1 MNMMRYDIQELEI
14 NAKLIDSSKVIDGYI
29 YLSEELVEEKQQ
41 ERREKR
47 TTFLF
52 FLLLLSVALYGWDRQ
67 WFMKTTPIVESYH
80 SPAVTLSNVLSD
92 TAVEHLP
99 TNTAVG
105 IAAEEAEI
113 ALSIPDDIIKFIDSD
128 IAIEDK
134 GVSETKVVL
143 EEVKAAPDNTLN
155 IDKILA
161 SGDRLFKRD
170 RLMSPPVH
178 NAFARYEKVLSISPE
193 HPEALKGIENIV
205 NRYVSLAEMVITK
218 NEHYK
223 VPELI
228 KKAYQAG
235 EKYMDVSLLISR
247 FSDYLSND
255 SVLFDTAF
263 AGNQAADNAGKSAG
277 VTDSKAAKNNNE
289 DGTTDGNHVDSIF
302 LADREISATAFK
314 LYSAGDVRSAQKVLE
329 NFTKLSGFWGES
341 NDLLL
346 RMYLSQKKIAQAE
359 NLIYENKA
367 LDAYQFAEKAA
378 RIMMARGDSQGAL
391 NMLSAYRPEFLEN
404 KSYYTLL
411 ASLHHK
417 TGDFQR
423 AIYWYRQLLSV
434 DHEDARLWLGLAV
447 SLDALNNVD
456 DALQA
461 FDYARS
467 YAQNASVV
475 HEYINERTLALAPA
489 PATENQSL

>member
-14 NAKLIDSSKVIDGYI
+14 DAKLIDSSKVIEGYI
-29 YLSEELVEEKQQ
+29 YISEELVEEKQQ
-41 ERREKR
+41 ERQQQR
-47 TTFLF
+47 TTVLF
-52 FLLLLSVALYGWDRQ
+52 IILLMSVALYAWDKQ
-67 WFMKTTPIVESYH
+67 WFAVSQPTVESYH
-80 SPAVTLSNVLSD
+80 SPGLTLSHVLSD
-92 TAVEHLP
+92 TLVEHLP
-99 TNTAVG
+99 MNTATGVPK
-105 IAAEEAEI
+105 IAPEI
-113 ALSIPDDIIKFIDSD
+113 NSVIPDDIIKFIDAD
-128 IAIEDK
+128 IAAEYTAQK
-134 GVSETKVVL
+134 AAKVVL
-143 EEVKAAPDNTLN
+143 EEVQAPPENKLD
-155 IDKILA
+155 IDKILS

-178 NAFARYEKVLSISPE
+178 NAFARYEKVLSISPD

-205 NRYVSLAEMVITK
+205 NRYVSLAEMVIAK

-228 KKAYQAG
+228 KKAYQSG
-235 EKYMDVSLLISR
+235 EKYMDVSILITQ

-255 SVLFDTAF
+255 SIFIDATLVDHHSEGQPAEGAVENGENHTDT
-263 AGNQAADNAGKSAG
+263 
-277 VTDSKAAKNNNE
+277 
-289 DGTTDGNHVDSIF
+289 IF
-302 LADREISATAFK
+302 VADREISAAAYK
-314 LYSAGDVRSAQKVLE
+314 LYADGDVRSAEQVLQ

-346 RMYLSQKKIAQAE
+346 KMYLSQNKIAHAE

-378 RIMMARGDSQGAL
+378 RIMMTRGDSQGAL
-391 NMLSAYRPEFLEN
+391 KMLAAYRPEFLEN

-417 TGDFQR
+417 TGDFKR
-423 AIYWYRQLLSV
+423 AVYWYRQLLSV
-434 DHEDARLWLGLAV
+434 DHQDARLWLGLAV
-447 SLDALNNVD
+447 SLDALNDID

-467 YAQNASVV
+467 YAHDASTV
-475 HEYINERTLALAPA
+475 HEYINERTLALAPTPEA
-489 PATENQSL
+489 VKQPL